1 VGKNIL
7 ATFVR
12 FCDRFTYTEYFQ
24 ICDLDL
30 WSFGIQTVLLIPTRC
45 LTTDVE
51 ALVCAAYLQTY
62 YINVIAHLQATTKD
76 VKHSPDCD
84 VCLFVC
90 RHIIIYLRLPE
101 GRHLY
106 FVAVL
111 LGCRQ
116 YAAVVFLSNSILLS
130 WSSLIAPRRESIQLW
145 TWKFTHISDLFFP

>member
-1 VGKNIL
+1 M
-7 ATFVR
+7 
-12 FCDRFTYTEYFQ
+12 
-24 ICDLDL
+24 
-30 WSFGIQTVLLIPTRC
+30 
-45 LTTDVE
+45 
-51 ALVCAAYLQTY
+51 CAAYLQTY

-116 YAAVVFLSNSILLS
+116 YAAAVFFYRTRYSYLE
-130 WSSLIAPRRESIQLW
+130 AR
-145 TWKFTHISDLFFP
+145 K